1 VATKAPALCI
11 AMRTFR
17 PVIIHDGNGQL
28 ESNILPFYRQGR
40 LPHETAF
47 PTKQRLVAK
56 RCTSSNALDDVQE
69 LSGIP
74 MKREITPQ
82 TKVLGPSNGQVL
94 DPAIATTSRSKA

>member
-1 VATKAPALCI
+1 MATKAPALWI

-17 PVIIHDGNGQL
+17 PVIIHDGNGQV
-28 ESNILPFYRQGR
+28 ESNILQFYRQGR

-47 PTKQRLVAK
+47 PTKQRLVAR
-56 RCTSSNALDDVQE
+56 RCTSSNALEGAQE

-74 MKREITPQ
+74 MKREITPR

-94 DPAIATTSRSKA
+94 DPAYAATSWSKA